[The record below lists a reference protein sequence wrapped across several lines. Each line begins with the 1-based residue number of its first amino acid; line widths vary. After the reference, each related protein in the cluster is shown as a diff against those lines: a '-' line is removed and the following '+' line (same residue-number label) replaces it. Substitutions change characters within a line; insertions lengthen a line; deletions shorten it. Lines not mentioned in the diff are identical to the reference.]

1 MSSFAVLDYESDSS
15 VDMDEEIS
23 ESDFEIVTPRSSPK
37 RKPMPMPHVSK
48 GMEYY
53 FWLNPEDNVL
63 FPTEKERENSKKP
76 PTMVFPGPGVS
87 WADFQ
92 ENLEQTPGTEE
103 WALEQER
110 QQKLQKE
117 EEKNRIKRIERMKHM
132 EFERKKRLEENKRID
147 SLSIKLAGELYSSTS
162 AVVEQRD
169 EIAKRNKI
177 PFRESNQTYIVLP
190 QKDQDFL
197 WDLIEYHPK
206 AAEKKQVIKSFVYGK
221 VEERKFSGLL
231 VLQHDGKIDSFSQ
244 QKAFKRIEEIF
255 IRRGLGEPNIMK
267 KKKSFQKNHNNFNYN
282 YNNNKWSNRFY

>member
-132 EFERKKRLEENKRID
+132 EFERKKRLEERKRID

-206 AAEKKQVIKSFVYGK
+206 AAEKKQVIKSFVYGF
-221 VEERKFSGLL
+221 VAERNFSGLL
-231 VLQHDGKIDSFSQ
+231 VLQHDGKLDSFSQ
-244 QKAFKRIEEIF
+244 QKPIKAITEIF
-255 IRRGLGEPNIMK
+255 KRRGLVEPTIVQ

-282 YNNNKWSNRFY
+282 YNNNKRSNRFY